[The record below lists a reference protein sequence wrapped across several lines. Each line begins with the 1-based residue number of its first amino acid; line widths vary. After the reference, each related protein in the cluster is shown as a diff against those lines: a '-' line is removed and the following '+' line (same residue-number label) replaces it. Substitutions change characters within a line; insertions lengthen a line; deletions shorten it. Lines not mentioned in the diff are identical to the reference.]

1 MAATLH
7 RTDDRRLAAIL
18 VADVAGYSRLV
29 SRDERGTL
37 DRLRALRKRLVEP
50 AVARHGGRV
59 VKLTGDGVLAEFAS
73 AVGAVEAAVEVQ
85 TAVAGHE
92 AARAEDDRLHFRIGI
107 NLGDVV
113 VDGDD
118 ILGDGVNVAA
128 RLAALAEPGGL
139 CTSGAVHDQVRDR
152 LPYPFED
159 RGEQAVKN
167 IPRPVRVH
175 ALRPELLAALPREA
189 APGWSAE
196 PDVGGE
202 DSVAH
207 RRAALLE
214 ALRAAAGAGDGRLG
228 PDRVEAL
235 ADVHGVAVEELPR
248 LIARW
253 CKAGQ
258 VVISWGG
265 TLEIRP
271 EEATADASA
280 AVRGRGIGS
289 DAAGR

>member
-1 MAATLH
+1 MAAALH

-18 VADVAGYSRLV
+18 VADVAGYSRLM

-37 DRLRALRKRLVEP
+37 DRLRALRKSFVEP

-59 VKLTGDGVLAEFAS
+59 VKLTGDGILAEFAS
-73 AVGAVEAAVEVQ
+73 AVGAVEVQ
-85 TAVAGHE
+85 IAVAGHE
-92 AARAEDDRLHFRIGI
+92 AARAEDDRLRFRIGI

-139 CTSGAVHDQVRDR
+139 CASGAVHDQVRDK

-159 RGEQAVKN
+159 WGERAVKN
-167 IPRPVRVH
+167 IPRPVRVQ
-175 ALRPELLAALPREA
+175 ALRPELLAVLPRA
-189 APGWSAE
+189 VTPGWSTERGA
-196 PDVGGE
+196 GE

-214 ALRAAAGAGDGRLG
+214 ALRAAARVGDGRLG
-228 PDRVEAL
+228 PGRVEAL
-235 ADVHGVAVEELPR
+235 ADARGVAAEELPA
-248 LIARW
+248 LVARW
-253 CKAGQ
+253 YKAGQ
-258 VVISWGG
+258 VAISWGG
-265 TLEIRP
+265 TLEVLP
-271 EEATADASA
+271 EAAADASPA
-280 AVRGRGIGS
+280 IRGRGAGS
-289 DAAGR
+289 DAVDR